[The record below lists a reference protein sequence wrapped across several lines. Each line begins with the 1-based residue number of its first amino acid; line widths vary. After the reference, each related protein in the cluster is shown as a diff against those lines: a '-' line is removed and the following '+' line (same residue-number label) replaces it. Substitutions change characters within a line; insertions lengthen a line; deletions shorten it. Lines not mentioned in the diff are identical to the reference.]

1 MTAIAFVCEA
11 CSARQVI
18 DHAISGAIPP
28 CGACGSTLRLAQPVL
43 YTCLPCKVRSKPTSA
58 DPAAAKPCPKCGK
71 PLSLALGADV
81 AVTVHA
87 QPAAPQLPQ
96 IDEGTL
102 ATADPALPRLN
113 VGGLQPGDRFG
124 RYEIER
130 ELARGG
136 MGIVY
141 VVRDP
146 TLKRRL
152 ALKVLIA
159 GENADEGAIRR
170 FVREARSAGQLRHPN
185 IIAVHDAGEIDGKHY
200 FTMDLVDGRELG
212 KLPDEGV
219 SLRELVALM
228 RTIAIAL
235 HHAHRS
241 GVVHRDLKPANIMV
255 EKDGRPLIMDFGLA
269 KDVSGNASFRSLSGM
284 VAGTP
289 AYMSPEQAQGLTS
302 EIDHRTDVY
311 ACGVMLYELAT
322 GRRPFGGNS
331 MFDTIRAVVSDEPDP
346 PAKLSVECD
355 GALEAVILRCLEKD
369 KTKRYADAQS
379 LADEL
384 GRWLDGGSVQAKGRN
399 PALHAWRRLRQ
410 RPAMLAG
417 IGIATV
423 AGLAV
428 LVITVILVAGDD
440 AMDRAEKAYAY
451 GGDRAHATVVL
462 LAGQLADGQ
471 LPMADRQRALALLR
485 RAVADGDLE
494 REGVAG
500 KALVALK
507 DGSSAGILADVALN
521 GQAAAERRR
530 QALATL
536 AALGEAADG
545 REILAGRLIEA
556 VRGATPQL
564 AGDLATTALRL
575 DPPGAVDPLSVLS
588 ADGAQ
593 PKERRL
599 AVLQALAGG
608 NPMTHG
614 AAMQRILK
622 LAGDQDAE
630 IGAAAESVVKQ
641 ARGREAMFNGV
652 KVTGVA
658 GKGGDAAEAAATVN
672 KAAADNQR
680 KVMQLAGELGEED
693 ETAVPAPK

>member
-11 CSARQVI
+11 CSARQAV
-18 DHAISGAIPP
+18 DHAVSGAIPACST
-28 CGACGSTLRLAQPVL
+28 CGGTLRLAQPVL
-43 YTCLPCKVRSKPTSA
+43 YTCLPCKVRSKPTST

-71 PLSLALGADV
+71 ALGLALGADV
-81 AVTVHA
+81 AATVQV
-87 QPAAPQLPQ
+87 QPAAPQ
-96 IDEGTL
+96 IDDGGTL

-113 VGGLQPGDRFG
+113 ASGLLPGDRFG

-185 IIAVHDAGEIDGKHY
+185 IIAVHDAGEIDGRHY
-200 FTMDLVDGRELG
+200 FTMDLVEGRELG

-228 RTIAIAL
+228 RTIALAL
-235 HHAHRS
+235 HHAHRH

-255 EKDGRPLIMDFGLA
+255 EQDGRPLIMDFGLA

-289 AYMSPEQAQGLTS
+289 AYMSPEQAQGLTN

-322 GRRPFGGNS
+322 GRRPFGGAS
-331 MFDTIRAVVSDEPDP
+331 MYDTIRAVVSDEPES

-355 GALEAVILRCLEKD
+355 TALEAVILRCLEKD
-369 KTKRYADAQS
+369 KTKRYADAQA
-379 LADEL
+379 LADDL
-384 GRWLDGGSVQAKGRN
+384 GRWLEGASVQAKSRN

-410 RPAMLAG
+410 RPALLAG
-417 IGIATV
+417 FGIAAV
-423 AGLAV
+423 AALAV
-428 LVITVILVAGDD
+428 VVITLVLVLGDD

-451 GGDRAHATVVL
+451 GGERAHATLVL

-471 LPMADRQRALALLR
+471 LPMAHRQRALALLR
-485 RAVADGDLE
+485 RAVADGDLGH
-494 REGVAG
+494 EGVAG
-500 KALVALK
+500 KALVGLK
-507 DGSSAGILADVALN
+507 DGPTAGILAEVALD
-521 GQAAAERRR
+521 GQAEDGRRR

-536 AALGEAADG
+536 GVLGEAADG
-545 REILAGRLIEA
+545 REILAGRLIA
-556 VRGATPQL
+556 AAGSAPPAL
-564 AGDLATTALRL
+564 AGELAATALRL
-575 DPPGAVDPLSVLS
+575 DPPGAVDPLSAVA
-588 ADGAQ
+588 ADAAQ
-593 PKERRL
+593 LKPRRL
-599 AVLQALAGG
+599 AVLQALANG

-641 ARGREAMFNGV
+641 ARGREAMFTGV

-680 KVMQLAGELGEED
+680 KVMQLAREMGEED

>member
-1 MTAIAFVCEA
+1 VTAIAFACEA
-11 CSARQVI
+11 CSARQAV
-18 DHAISGAIPP
+18 DRAVSGAIPS
-28 CGACGSTLRLAQPVL
+28 CSACGGTLRLAQPVL

-58 DPAAAKPCPKCGK
+58 DPAVAKPCPKCGR
-71 PLSLALGADV
+71 PLGLALGADV
-81 AVTVHA
+81 AATVQMPSA
-87 QPAAPQLPQ
+87 SPPAPQ
-96 IDEGTL
+96 IDDGTL
-102 ATADPALPRLN
+102 ATSDPALPRLN
-113 VGGLQPGDRFG
+113 AGGLLPGDRFG

-185 IIAVHDAGEIDGKHY
+185 IIAVHEAGEIDGKHF
-200 FTMDLVDGRELG
+200 FTMDLVEGRELG
-212 KLPDEGV
+212 RLPDEGV

-228 RTIAIAL
+228 RTICQAL
-235 HHAHRS
+235 HHAHRH

-289 AYMSPEQAQGLTS
+289 AYMSPEQAQGLTD

-355 GALEAVILRCLEKD
+355 AALEAVILRCLEKD
-369 KTKRYADAQS
+369 KAKRYTDAQA
-379 LADEL
+379 LADDL
-384 GRWLDGGSVQAKGRN
+384 GRWLDGAAVAAKGRN

-410 RPAMLAG
+410 RPTLLAG
-417 IGIATV
+417 LGIGAV
-423 AGLAV
+423 AALAV
-428 LVITVILVAGDD
+428 VVITLVLVLGDD
-440 AMDRAEKAYAY
+440 AMDRAEKAYAN
-451 GGDRAHATVVL
+451 GGERAHATIVL

-471 LPMADRQRALALLR
+471 VPLAHRQRALVLLR
-485 RAVADGDLE
+485 RAAADGDAAHE
-494 REGVAG
+494 AAAG

-507 DGSSAGILADVALN
+507 DPEIAGLLAGVVEDGKTASGRRNQALDLLAGIGEDQAIAARLLALV
-521 GQAAAERRR
+521 
-530 QALATL
+530 
-536 AALGEAADG
+536 
-545 REILAGRLIEA
+545 
-556 VRGATPQL
+556 GATPASEVVPL
-564 AGDLATTALRL
+564 AATALKL
-575 DPPGAVDPLSVLS
+575 DPPGAIDPLSALA
-588 ADGAQ
+588 ADASRPKAQ
-593 PKERRL
+593 RI

-622 LAGDQDAE
+622 LAGDADAE
-630 IGAAAESVVKQ
+630 IGAAAEAVVKQ
-641 ARGREAMFNGV
+641 ARGREAMFNGI

-693 ETAVPAPK
+693 ETAAPPPK

>member
-1 MTAIAFVCEA
+1 MTAIAFACEA
-11 CSARQVI
+11 CSARQAV
-18 DHAISGAIPP
+18 DRAVSGAIPS
-28 CGACGSTLRLAQPVL
+28 CSACGGTLRLAQPVL

-58 DPAAAKPCPKCGK
+58 DPAVAKPCPKCGR
-71 PLSLALGADV
+71 PLGLALGADV
-81 AVTVHA
+81 AATVQMPSA
-87 QPAAPQLPQ
+87 SPPAPQ
-96 IDEGTL
+96 IDDGTL
-102 ATADPALPRLN
+102 ATSDPALPRLN
-113 VGGLQPGDRFG
+113 AGGLLPGDRFG

-185 IIAVHDAGEIDGKHY
+185 IIAVHEAGEIDGKHF
-200 FTMDLVDGRELG
+200 FTMDLVEGRELG
-212 KLPDEGV
+212 RLPDEGV

-228 RTIAIAL
+228 RTICQAL
-235 HHAHRS
+235 HHAHRH

-289 AYMSPEQAQGLTS
+289 AYMSPEQAQGLTD

-355 GALEAVILRCLEKD
+355 AALEAVILRCLEKD
-369 KTKRYADAQS
+369 KAKRYTDAQA
-379 LADEL
+379 LADDL
-384 GRWLDGGSVQAKGRN
+384 GRWLDGAAVAAKGRN

-410 RPAMLAG
+410 RPTLLAG
-417 IGIATV
+417 LGIGAV
-423 AGLAV
+423 AALAV
-428 LVITVILVAGDD
+428 VVITLVLVLGDD
-440 AMDRAEKAYAY
+440 AMDRAEKAYAN
-451 GGDRAHATVVL
+451 GGERAHATIVL

-471 LPMADRQRALALLR
+471 VPLAHRQRALVLLR
-485 RAVADGDLE
+485 RAAADGDAAHE
-494 REGVAG
+494 AAAG

-507 DGSSAGILADVALN
+507 DPEIAGLLAGVVEDGKTASGRRNQALDLLAGIGEDQAIAARLLALV
-521 GQAAAERRR
+521 
-530 QALATL
+530 
-536 AALGEAADG
+536 
-545 REILAGRLIEA
+545 
-556 VRGATPQL
+556 GATPASEVVPL
-564 AGDLATTALRL
+564 AATALKL
-575 DPPGAVDPLSVLS
+575 DPPGAIDPLSALA
-588 ADGAQ
+588 ADASRPKAQ
-593 PKERRL
+593 RI

-622 LAGDQDAE
+622 LAGDADAE
-630 IGAAAESVVKQ
+630 IGAAAEAVVKQ
-641 ARGREAMFNGV
+641 ARGREAMFNGI

-693 ETAVPAPK
+693 ETAAPPPK